1 MVSTFASQ
9 QFKTTNQLGPVS
21 VESDLPRPAW
31 VLSGGSGFP
40 QSKDIWGTE
49 LERPKEA
56 AAQVS
61 WGGSTRWVVH
71 SEQWT
76 PGKQLD
82 QMAWQGGS
90 SESVQTSCPWSSLR
104 SSSPSSLSQAFMP
117 LWLKPAT
124 IVPLPTKTNNREPQH
139 LLTLCSDPYYNECFG
154 MFWLY
159 ATLPPK
165 FDPLQFA
172 HRANRATAHIIV
184 TVLHTNMSCL
194 EQHNSIGKG
203 IFASEENWLID

>member
-76 PGKQLD
+76 PGKQLN

-90 SESVQTSCPWSSLR
+90 SESVPTSCPWSSLR
-104 SSSPSSLSQAFMP
+104 SSSPSSPSQAFMP
-117 LWLKPAT
+117 IWLKPAT

-159 ATLPPK
+159 ATLYSASHPSLTH
-165 FDPLQFA
+165 FSLHIELTERQHTSLLQCSTLTSPA
-172 HRANRATAHIIV
+172 LNNTI
-184 TVLHTNMSCL
+184 
-194 EQHNSIGKG
+194 Q
-203 IFASEENWLID
+203 